1 MLPVPIVLYSR
12 KEMLLKIIFSF
23 IFAYLLGS
31 IPFAYFVTKLVKK
44 TFVGFDGYPGT
55 KGPDVQNNLEEGKR
69 R

>member
-31 IPFAYFVTKLVKK
+31 IPFASLVTKLIKK
-44 TFVGFDGYPGT
+44 TFIGFDGYPRA
-55 KGPDVQNNLEEGKR
+55 KSADVQNNLEEGKR